1 MRNRLLLAGLVG
13 IGAGSASL
21 LMEKEFYSDLDENG
35 VLQESFFLP
44 LGSLLLVAGV
54 LLLLIATVKWM
65 VNRG

>member
-21 LMEKEFYSDLDENG
+21 LMEREFYGDLDENG